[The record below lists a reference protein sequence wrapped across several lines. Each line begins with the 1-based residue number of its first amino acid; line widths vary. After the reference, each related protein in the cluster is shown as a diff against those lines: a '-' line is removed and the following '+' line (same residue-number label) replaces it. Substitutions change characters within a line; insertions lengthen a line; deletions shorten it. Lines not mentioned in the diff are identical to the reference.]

1 MSITELGALGEFI
14 AAIAVLITLIY
25 LALQIRQTQRAVS
38 ANTHQALNDI
48 SIHLYTT
55 AVSSDSLANAL
66 SKSNMG
72 EEELSSTELYQCTGF
87 WTAMIRNAENMHYQ
101 YEMGLLEEER
111 IRVSSEIIRR
121 LMLRNQHFSRL
132 WTSLESSLREKF
144 VDWMESIFE
153 ESKSSRLQ
161 G

>member
-1 MSITELGALGEFI
+1 
-14 AAIAVLITLIY
+14 
-25 LALQIRQTQRAVS
+25 
-38 ANTHQALNDI
+38 
-48 SIHLYTT
+48 
-55 AVSSDSLANAL
+55 
-66 SKSNMG
+66 
-72 EEELSSTELYQCTGF
+72 
-87 WTAMIRNAENMHYQ
+87 MIRNAENMHYQ